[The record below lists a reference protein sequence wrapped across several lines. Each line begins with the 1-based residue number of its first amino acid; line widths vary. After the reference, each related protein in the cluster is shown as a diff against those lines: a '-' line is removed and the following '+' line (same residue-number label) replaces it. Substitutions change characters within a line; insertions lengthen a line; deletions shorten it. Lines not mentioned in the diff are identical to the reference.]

1 MYVCSVYIRPGAVGL
16 ETNCVAAR
24 CGEIKMFIFMI
35 LSYRIIEIATK
46 MYVLQGKVSILLF
59 HRDMEL

>member
-1 MYVCSVYIRPGAVGL
+1 MYVCSVYTRPVAMGL
-16 ETNCVAAR
+16 ETKCIVAR
-24 CGEIKMFIFMI
+24 HGEMKMFIFMI

-59 HRDMEL
+59 HRDMEP